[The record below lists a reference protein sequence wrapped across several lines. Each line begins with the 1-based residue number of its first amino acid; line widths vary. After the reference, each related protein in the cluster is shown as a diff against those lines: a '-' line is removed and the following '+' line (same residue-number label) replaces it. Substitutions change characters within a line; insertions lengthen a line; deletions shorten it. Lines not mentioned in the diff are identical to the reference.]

1 MPDCKS
7 SQQFSNQG
15 SYLRTRQPHQ
25 TRAWTGA
32 FTAPSTVENQPST
45 TCAEFVPPPTFLRTS
60 GRIIAIGDI
69 HGDVQKAITSLKL
82 GGVLVEDSCGRP
94 VWCGGNT
101 VVVQLGDVLDRGDS
115 EIGAI
120 ILLRELDRQARLQ
133 GGAVYMLNGNHE
145 SLNVAGNF
153 RYVTPGGFRESALVA
168 GLRGEALESMEK
180 RMRARLHLYSPGGR
194 LACELAKNPTVLL
207 VNDTVF
213 AHGGVLPVH
222 VKYGLERLN
231 AEVAAWMRGAHMADG
246 TKPRPPY
253 LAMGGPDS
261 VMWNRQFGHE
271 RFSNLHQKYQAC
283 GALDATLRLLGARQ
297 LIVGHTPQPNGAN
310 CECNGRVWRMDV
322 GMSKGVLDAAPQVL
336 EIEPEDASGKSI
348 IRVLCPPTVPRALLP
363 APDLAQLRTHYPL

>member
-1 MPDCKS
+1 MFLQGRLWRAQQL
-7 SQQFSNQG
+7 SQLIVG
-15 SYLRTRQPHQ
+15 SK
-25 TRAWTGA
+25 
-32 FTAPSTVENQPST
+32 VENEPST
-45 TCAEFVPPPTFLRTS
+45 TCAEFRPPPTFLQTS

-101 VVVQLGDVLDRGDS
+101 IVVQLGDVLDRGDS

-153 RYVTPGGFRESALVA
+153 RYVTPGGFRESGLVA
-168 GLRGEALESMEK
+168 GLRGEALESVEK
-180 RMRARLHLYSPGGR
+180 RLRARLHLYSPGGR
-194 LACELAKNPTVLL
+194 LACELAKNPTVLII
-207 VNDTVF
+207 NDTVF
-213 AHGGVLPVH
+213 AHGGVLPNH

-231 AEVAAWMRGAHMADG
+231 AEVAAWMRGAHMPDG
-246 TKPRPPY
+246 TKSRPPY

-261 VMWNRQFGHE
+261 IMWNRQFGHE
-271 RFSNLHQKYQAC
+271 RFPTLQQRFHAC
-283 GALDATLRLLGARQ
+283 RDLDGTLRLLGARQ
-297 LIVGHTPQPNGAN
+297 LIVGHTPQTNGAN

-348 IRVLCPPTVPRALLP
+348 IRLLCPPSVPRMLLP
-363 APDLAQLRTHYPL
+363 APNLAQLRTHYPL